1 MQIISIVFAILLS
14 ALNTARINTWIFNHN
29 NVNKNANDGLKE
41 EKKGIENNSRQ
52 QRTIKKDQQQTG
64 QQDA

>member
-29 NVNKNANDGLKE
+29 HGNKKANDGLKE
-41 EKKGIENNSRQ
+41 EKKGNRKQ
-52 QRTIKKDQQQTG
+52 
-64 QQDA
+64 